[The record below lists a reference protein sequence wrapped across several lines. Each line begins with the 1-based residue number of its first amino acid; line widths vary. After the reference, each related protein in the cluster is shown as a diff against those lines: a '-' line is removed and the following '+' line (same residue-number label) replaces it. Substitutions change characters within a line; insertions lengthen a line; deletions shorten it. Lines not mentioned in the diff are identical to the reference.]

1 MSNRDESQGQSDTH
15 VIVDSK
21 PWNAGYWVEADL
33 ERRMEM
39 RGTLWLE
46 EGSGA
51 AWWTYGMGVDVYSRD
66 EGDVGGGKEEGGG
79 RRDGAEVK
87 DNRLN
92 IK

>member
-39 RGTLWLE
+39 RGTL
-46 EGSGA
+46 
-51 AWWTYGMGVDVYSRD
+51 
-66 EGDVGGGKEEGGG
+66 
-79 RRDGAEVK
+79 
-87 DNRLN
+87 
-92 IK
+92 